1 MVGSVIST
9 VKPKLPKVVPNIRS
23 FQIEQQPFYVC
34 ISLEALF
41 YASTYHKNSTP
52 CKKKKKNYQANL
64 TFLFRVK
71 YYLWAECFEKNNK
84 MKTQV

>member
-1 MVGSVIST
+1 MCGFRVSSILPKVKRKVEMVGSVIST

-52 CKKKKKNYQANL
+52 CKKKKKI
-64 TFLFRVK
+64 TKRI
-71 YYLWAECFEKNNK
+71 
-84 MKTQV
+84 